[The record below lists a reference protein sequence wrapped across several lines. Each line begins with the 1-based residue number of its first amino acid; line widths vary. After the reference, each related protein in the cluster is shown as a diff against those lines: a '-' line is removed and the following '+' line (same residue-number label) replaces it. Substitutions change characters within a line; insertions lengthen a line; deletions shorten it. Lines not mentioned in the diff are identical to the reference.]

1 MSSFPRRHA
10 LRLAAA
16 ATAAPFLKLRAQE
29 AGEKK
34 QLGVALLGLGDYATN
49 QLGPALKKTG
59 NARLAAIITGSPDK
73 VPKWQQEY
81 EIPDGGVYD
90 YKNLEKIADNKD
102 VDIIYVVTPTA
113 LHAEYVLRA
122 LEAGKHVICEK
133 PMAPTPEDCARMIKA
148 AADRKKTLQIGYRLH
163 WDPFH
168 LKLMEAIKTKEFGDW
183 KAIDVADAG
192 RMNDFTRHNAWR
204 VQKELGIAGALYDLG
219 VYCVQ
224 AALYS
229 AQENPLKVTAKSW
242 TEREKEFSEVPEH
255 WEWELEFSGGRK
267 AKSLASYGKN
277 GNYVKVETEKGEIKI
292 EPAYGYRGQ
301 KGSTPAGAMEF
312 QPVFQQQLQIEG
324 QVESILSGKPSRV
337 PGEMGRRDIQIIR
350 GIMEAG
356 ESGKTVE
363 FGKFDY

>member
-1 MSSFPRRHA
+1 MTSFPRRHA
-10 LRLAAA
+10 LRLGAAA
-16 ATAAPFLKLRAQE
+16 LAAPFLKLRAQE
-29 AGEKK
+29 EAAGEKK
-34 QLGVALLGLGDYATN
+34 KLGVALLGLGDYATN

-73 VPKWQQEY
+73 VPKWQQDY

-113 LHAEYVLRA
+113 LHPEYTLRA
-122 LEAGKHVICEK
+122 LDAGKHVICEK

-148 AADRKKTLQIGYRLH
+148 AAERKKMLQIGYRLH

-168 LKLMEAIKTKEFGDW
+168 LKLMDAIKTKEFGDW
-183 KAIDVADAG
+183 KAIDAMDAG

-204 VQKELGIAGALYDLG
+204 VRKDLGIAGALYDLG

-229 AQENPLKVTAKSW
+229 AQEHPLKVTAKSW

-267 AKSLASYGKN
+267 A
-277 GNYVKVETEKGEIKI
+277 
-292 EPAYGYRGQ
+292 
-301 KGSTPAGAMEF
+301 
-312 QPVFQQQLQIEG
+312 
-324 QVESILSGKPSRV
+324 
-337 PGEMGRRDIQIIR
+337 
-350 GIMEAG
+350 
-356 ESGKTVE
+356 
-363 FGKFDY
+363 

>member
-1 MSSFPRRHA
+1 MKTFSRRHA
-10 LRLAAA
+10 LCLGAA

-29 AGEKK
+29 AGQKK
-34 QLGVALLGLGDYATN
+34 LGVALLGLGDYATK
-49 QLGPALKKTG
+49 QLGPALKKTS

-81 EIPDGGVYD
+81 EIPDSGVYD

-113 LHAEYVLRA
+113 LHPEYTIRA

-148 AADRKKTLQIGYRLH
+148 AADQKKMLQIGYRLH

-168 LKLMEAIKTKEFGDW
+168 LRLMEAIKTKEFGDW
-183 KAIDVADAG
+183 KAIDVVDAG

-204 VQKELGIAGALYDLG
+204 VNKELGIAGALYDLG

-224 AALYS
+224 AMLYS
-229 AQENPLKVTAKSW
+229 AQEHPLKVTAKSW
-242 TEREKEFSEVPEH
+242 TEREKEFSQVPEH

-267 AKSLASYGKN
+267 AKALASYGQN
-277 GNYVKVETEKGEIKI
+277 GNHVKVETEKGEIRI
-292 EPAYGYRGQ
+292 DPAYGYSGQ
-301 KGSTPAGAMEF
+301 KGFTPTGAMDF
-312 QPVFQQQLQIEG
+312 KPVFQQQLQIEG
-324 QVESILSGKPSRV
+324 QVEAILSGKPSKV
-337 PGEMGRRDIQIIR
+337 PGEMGRRDIQVIR
-350 GIMEAG
+350 GIMEAA